1 MYNEAHLALLSM
13 FNQMCHVLRVIII
26 LEFWFDEANL
36 GLLLVFSQMYHGKE
50 IIIILELI
58 V

>member
-1 MYNEAHLALLSM
+1 
-13 FNQMCHVLRVIII
+13 MCHGIRVIII
-26 LEFWFDEANL
+26 LEFWFDEADVV
-36 GLLLVFSQMYHGKE
+36 LLLVFSQMYHGKE

>member
-1 MYNEAHLALLSM
+1 
-13 FNQMCHVLRVIII
+13 MCHVLRVIII

>member
-13 FNQMCHVLRVIII
+13 LNQMCHGLRVIII
-26 LEFWFDEANL
+26 LEFWFDEADL
-36 GLLLVFSQMYHGKE
+36 GLLLVFSQMYHRIE

>member
-1 MYNEAHLALLSM
+1 M
-13 FNQMCHVLRVIII
+13 FNQMCHGLTVIII
-26 LEFWFDEANL
+26 LEFWFDEADL
-36 GLLLVFSQMYHGKE
+36 GLLLVFSQMYHRIE

>member
-1 MYNEAHLALLSM
+1 M

-36 GLLLVFSQMYHGKE
+36 GLLLVFSQMYHGKKNHHYFGTYC
-50 IIIILELI
+50 LMN
-58 V
+58 